1 MNAEETVTTA
11 SELNNG
17 EAELHVDTETADDDT
32 IKDDI
37 LQDGFVS
44 SNDKLHIEQVCK
56 AHKRAKRYSCPC
68 RFSVAG
74 AIERPVAPAVST
86 PLDAVACIFYSGAYF
101 NPLMPTDAI

>member
-56 AHKRAKRYSCPC
+56 AVCNCRHPAALSQLLRQPKESCTGLL
-68 RFSVAG
+68 AL
-74 AIERPVAPAVST
+74 A
-86 PLDAVACIFYSGAYF
+86 
-101 NPLMPTDAI
+101 NPSAR